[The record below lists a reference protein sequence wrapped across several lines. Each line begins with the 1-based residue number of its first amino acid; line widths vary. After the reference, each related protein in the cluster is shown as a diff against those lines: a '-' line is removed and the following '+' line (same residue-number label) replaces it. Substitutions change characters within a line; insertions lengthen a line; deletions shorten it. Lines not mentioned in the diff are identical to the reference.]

1 MDVEQLLAEI
11 RKNTILGRVDEQ
23 DECFDGDLAGQHGVT
38 DLVHTAL
45 EQNVPVDR
53 ILAEALSPAMEEVG
67 AKYETSEYLIP
78 DMLAS
83 AECVSAAM
91 DILKPHL
98 LATNVEQKGRVIIA
112 SVEGDRHDI
121 GKNIVGTLLKG
132 AGYDVQDLGTSVPAE
147 RIVDEVEKNGA
158 DFVGLSALLT
168 STMTKMRSVIEAL
181 EASGLRDQVRVI
193 VGGAPVTSSFAE
205 KIGADAYCRDAFEAV
220 DRLQVFRSETRQSR

>member
-1 MDVEQLLAEI
+1 MLMDHDRLLAEI
-11 RKNTILGRVDEQ
+11 KTNTILGRVDEQ
-23 DECFDGDLAGQHGVT
+23 DEGFDGDMEGRPGVT
-38 DLVHTAL
+38 ELILMAL
-45 EQNVPVDR
+45 KQKVPVTR

-67 AKYETSEYLIP
+67 AKYEATEYLIP

-98 LATNVEQKGRVIIA
+98 LATNVDQKGRVIIA

-121 GKNIVGTLLKG
+121 GKNIVSTLLKG
-132 AGYDVQDLGTSVPAE
+132 AGYDVRDLGTSVPAQ
-147 RIVDEVEKNGA
+147 RIVEEVEKNGA

-181 EASGLRDQVRVI
+181 EATGLREKVRVI
-193 VGGAPVTSSFAE
+193 VGGAPVTASFAE
-205 KIGADAYCRDAFEAV
+205 QIGADAYCRDAFEAV
-220 DRLQVFRSETRQSR
+220 DRLETLRSEMR